1 MLYVVC
7 MIITSVV
14 CDLFKK
20 KINSFKGACVIG
32 GMYVIFNIGAYY
44 LLTGV
49 FGMRETLW
57 TIFAMSAVIYY
68 ILVPLTIWA
77 YMKIKY

>member
-1 MLYVVC
+1 MLYVIC
-7 MIITSVV
+7 MIITSIV
-14 CDLFKK
+14 CDLIKK
-20 KINSFKGACVIG
+20 KIVSFRGVCVIG
-32 GMYVIFNIGAYY
+32 GMYAVFNIGAYY
-44 LLTGV
+44 LLTGA

-68 ILVPLTIWA
+68 IITPLIIWV